1 MTTKKIKAL
10 EMTRRIRERHA
21 EQLAGYSTA
30 ERIAFYR
37 AKAQAMRAQATAKLQ
52 AQAADRQT

>member
-1 MTTKKIKAL
+1 MTTKNIKAL

-37 AKAQAMRAQATAKLQ
+37 AKAQAMRAKAEAKLQ
-52 AQAADRQT
+52 TQTANKQA